1 MIRHAVVFV
10 LKEDT
15 TADQVL
21 RAKEGM
27 ASCFYASRVLA
38 LDFGEDLGIG
48 DPGNHDLGLTHDHVD
63 RELWDD
69 YNKNETHHRVGEYIK
84 TITNT
89 DRVARV
95 DWVYDGPE
103 SQRGLV
109 RHMAMYR
116 WRDGLDDAGK
126 AEARA
131 AALALQGSVPSLRW
145 IGVGD
150 DLLWYPPNHDWIV
163 EAHFDDPE
171 GFKAFREHPAQV
183 RAAEVIDA
191 ATRTD
196 DTASIQHRMLA
207 G

>member
-10 LKEDT
+10 LKDDT
-15 TADQVL
+15 TPEQVL

-27 ASCFYASRVLA
+27 AACYFASKVLA
-38 LDFGEDLGIG
+38 LDFGDDLGIG
-48 DPGNHDLGLTHDHVD
+48 EPTNHDLGLTHDHVD

-69 YNKNETHHRVGEYIK
+69 YNKNETHHRAGEYIK

-103 SQRGLV
+103 SRRGLV

-116 WRDGLDDAGK
+116 WADGIDEAGK

-131 AALALQGSVPSLRW
+131 ATLALGSAVPGLRW

-163 EAHFDDPE
+163 EAHFDDAD
-171 GFKAFREHPAQV
+171 GFRAFREHPAQV
-183 RAAEVIDA
+183 RAAELIAA
-191 ATRTD
+191 ATKPPE
-196 DTASIQHRMLA
+196 TATIQHRMLS